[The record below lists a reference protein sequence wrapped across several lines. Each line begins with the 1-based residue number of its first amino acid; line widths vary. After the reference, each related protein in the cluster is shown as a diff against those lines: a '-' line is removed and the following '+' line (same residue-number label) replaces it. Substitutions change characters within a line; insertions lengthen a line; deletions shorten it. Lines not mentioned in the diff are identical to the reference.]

1 MRGLL
6 AELQRRKVYRAAAA
20 YAVVAWLL
28 IQIATQ
34 VFPFFDVPNWGVR
47 LTVLLIVLG
56 FPIAVAMAWAF
67 DLTADG
73 VLRTDPKGSWRAR
86 RSAIAIWAALTL
98 AVLAVY
104 YFVTREHATAS
115 REAPGATTQPNA
127 APAPADAKSIAVLPF
142 VDLSQNKDQEYFG
155 DGISEELA
163 GMLAR
168 IDGLRVA
175 ARTSS
180 FSFKNTAI
188 DIHLVGQKLNV
199 GSVLEGSVRRDGQR
213 IRVSAELIDVT
224 TGFDLWTQTYERNV
238 DDLFAVQDQITQAI
252 IEALKIKLA
261 VAIPVRKSV
270 DPEAYDL
277 YLQGVFYS
285 NKSSEQAL
293 RQSLDLFDR
302 SLRKQAGS
310 ADAWAGI
317 AKDWNYLSDAYMRP
331 LDAYP
336 QSKAAALKALAIDE
350 DNADAH
356 AYLADAMRVL
366 DRDIAGSNAELRHAL
381 QLNPNSSQALMFLA
395 LNRATAGYPAEGIA
409 HMQQALRIDPLSPR
423 LSDFAALLYL
433 GTGHYDDAVAAGLR
447 TQSLDPT
454 YVYLSPYLAD
464 VYREQGRYDEA
475 IAIYR
480 KALQTTGEP
489 QAGLAVTYARMGRTA
504 EARRILAEFEAKAAK
519 TYVSGDEIAMIYAAL
534 GDKDNAFRWLQR
546 ALDEHAAPLG
556 GMGLALEFRPLRSDP
571 RFASLLEKLGLD
583 PQRVLAAYP

>member
-1 MRGLL
+1 
-6 AELQRRKVYRAAAA
+6 
-20 YAVVAWLL
+20 
-28 IQIATQ
+28 
-34 VFPFFDVPNWGVR
+34 
-47 LTVLLIVLG
+47 
-56 FPIAVAMAWAF
+56 
-67 DLTADG
+67 
-73 VLRTDPKGSWRAR
+73 
-86 RSAIAIWAALTL
+86 
-98 AVLAVY
+98 
-104 YFVTREHATAS
+104 
-115 REAPGATTQPNA
+115 
-127 APAPADAKSIAVLPF
+127 
-142 VDLSQNKDQEYFG
+142 
-155 DGISEELA
+155 
-163 GMLAR
+163 
-168 IDGLRVA
+168 
-175 ARTSS
+175 
-180 FSFKNTAI
+180 
-188 DIHLVGQKLNV
+188 
-199 GSVLEGSVRRDGQR
+199 VLEGSVRRDGQR
-213 IRVSAELIDVT
+213 IRVSAELIDAT

-238 DDLFAVQDQITQAI
+238 DDLFAVQDQITHAI

-285 NKSSEQAL
+285 NKSSEEAL

-302 SLRKQAGS
+302 ALRKQPDS

-336 QSKAAALKALAIDE
+336 QSKAAALKAIEIDE
-350 DNADAH
+350 TNADAH

-366 DRDIAGSNAELRHAL
+366 DRDIAASNAELRHAL

-409 HMQQALRIDPLSPR
+409 YMQQAMKIDPLSPR
-423 LSDFAALLYL
+423 ISSFASLLYL
-433 GTGHYDDAVAAGLR
+433 GTGRYDDAVAAGLR

-480 KALQTTGEP
+480 KAVQTTGEP

-504 EARRILAEFEAKAAK
+504 EARRILAEFEDKAAK

-534 GDKDNAFRWLQR
+534 GDKNNAFRWLQR

-571 RFASLLEKLGLD
+571 RFAALLAKLGLD
-583 PQRVLAAYP
+583 PQRVQAAYP

>member
-1 MRGLL
+1 
-6 AELQRRKVYRAAAA
+6 
-20 YAVVAWLL
+20 
-28 IQIATQ
+28 
-34 VFPFFDVPNWGVR
+34 
-47 LTVLLIVLG
+47 
-56 FPIAVAMAWAF
+56 
-67 DLTADG
+67 
-73 VLRTDPKGSWRAR
+73 
-86 RSAIAIWAALTL
+86 
-98 AVLAVY
+98 
-104 YFVTREHATAS
+104 
-115 REAPGATTQPNA
+115 
-127 APAPADAKSIAVLPF
+127 
-142 VDLSQNKDQEYFG
+142 
-155 DGISEELA
+155 
-163 GMLAR
+163 
-168 IDGLRVA
+168 
-175 ARTSS
+175 
-180 FSFKNTAI
+180 
-188 DIHLVGQKLNV
+188 LNV

-285 NKSSEQAL
+285 NKSREQAL
-293 RQSLDLFDR
+293 RQILDLFDR

-310 ADAWAGI
+310 ADAWDGI

-433 GTGHYDDAVAAGLR
+433 GTGHYDDAV
-447 TQSLDPT
+447 
-454 YVYLSPYLAD
+454 
-464 VYREQGRYDEA
+464 
-475 IAIYR
+475 
-480 KALQTTGEP
+480 
-489 QAGLAVTYARMGRTA
+489 
-504 EARRILAEFEAKAAK
+504 
-519 TYVSGDEIAMIYAAL
+519 
-534 GDKDNAFRWLQR
+534 
-546 ALDEHAAPLG
+546 
-556 GMGLALEFRPLRSDP
+556 
-571 RFASLLEKLGLD
+571 
-583 PQRVLAAYP
+583 

>member
-1 MRGLL
+1 
-6 AELQRRKVYRAAAA
+6 
-20 YAVVAWLL
+20 
-28 IQIATQ
+28 
-34 VFPFFDVPNWGVR
+34 
-47 LTVLLIVLG
+47 
-56 FPIAVAMAWAF
+56 
-67 DLTADG
+67 
-73 VLRTDPKGSWRAR
+73 
-86 RSAIAIWAALTL
+86 
-98 AVLAVY
+98 
-104 YFVTREHATAS
+104 
-115 REAPGATTQPNA
+115 
-127 APAPADAKSIAVLPF
+127 
-142 VDLSQNKDQEYFG
+142 
-155 DGISEELA
+155 
-163 GMLAR
+163 
-168 IDGLRVA
+168 
-175 ARTSS
+175 
-180 FSFKNTAI
+180 
-188 DIHLVGQKLNV
+188 
-199 GSVLEGSVRRDGQR
+199 
-213 IRVSAELIDVT
+213 
-224 TGFDLWTQTYERNV
+224 
-238 DDLFAVQDQITQAI
+238 
-252 IEALKIKLA
+252 
-261 VAIPVRKSV
+261 
-270 DPEAYDL
+270 
-277 YLQGVFYS
+277 
-285 NKSSEQAL
+285 
-293 RQSLDLFDR
+293 
-302 SLRKQAGS
+302 
-310 ADAWAGI
+310 
-317 AKDWNYLSDAYMRP
+317 MRP

-534 GDKDNAFRWLQR
+534 GDKNNAFRWLQR

-571 RFASLLEKLGLD
+571 RFAVLLAKLGLD

>member
-1 MRGLL
+1 
-6 AELQRRKVYRAAAA
+6 
-20 YAVVAWLL
+20 
-28 IQIATQ
+28 
-34 VFPFFDVPNWGVR
+34 
-47 LTVLLIVLG
+47 
-56 FPIAVAMAWAF
+56 
-67 DLTADG
+67 
-73 VLRTDPKGSWRAR
+73 
-86 RSAIAIWAALTL
+86 
-98 AVLAVY
+98 
-104 YFVTREHATAS
+104 
-115 REAPGATTQPNA
+115 
-127 APAPADAKSIAVLPF
+127 
-142 VDLSQNKDQEYFG
+142 
-155 DGISEELA
+155 
-163 GMLAR
+163 
-168 IDGLRVA
+168 VA

-188 DIHLVGQKLNV
+188 DVHVVGEKLNV

-224 TGFDLWTQTYERNV
+224 TGFDLWTQTYERSV
-238 DDLFAVQDQITQAI
+238 DDLFAVQDQITHAI

-285 NKSSEQAL
+285 NKSSEEAL

-302 SLRKQAGS
+302 SLRKQPDS

-336 QSKAAALKALAIDE
+336 QSKAAALKAIEIDE
-350 DNADAH
+350 ANADAH
-356 AYLADAMRVL
+356 AYLADAIRVL
-366 DRDIAGSNAELRHAL
+366 DRDIAASNAELRHAL
-381 QLNPNSSQALMFLA
+381 QLNPNSSQALLFLA

-409 HMQQALRIDPLSPR
+409 HMQQALKIDPLSPR
-423 LSDFAALLYL
+423 ISSFASLLYL
-433 GTGHYDDAVAAGLR
+433 GTGRYDDAVAAGLR

-464 VYREQGRYDEA
+464 VYREQGRYDDA
-475 IAIYR
+475 IVIYR
-480 KALQTTGEP
+480 KAEQTTGEP
-489 QAGLAVTYARMGRTA
+489 QAGLAVTYARMGRTT
-504 EARRILAEFEAKAAK
+504 EARRILAEFEGKAAK

-534 GDKDNAFRWLQR
+534 GDKNNAFRWLQR

-571 RFASLLEKLGLD
+571 RFAALLAKLGLD
-583 PQRVLAAYP
+583 PQRVQAAYP